1 MSRKSCK
8 CRTKRGRKIHTRR
21 CKCRKSIKRNNT
33 RRKYMRG
40 GWGGVKLPEITLFK
54 EKETEKLGGYGQ
66 MGDYGQMGGWGEA
79 IGGI

>member
-21 CKCRKSIKRNNT
+21 CKRINRTNKRNNT

-40 GWGGVKLPEITLFK
+40 G
-54 EKETEKLGGYGQ
+54 
-66 MGDYGQMGGWGEA
+66 
-79 IGGI
+79 